1 MYHFRLAVAY
11 GEGRRFDVSGA
22 FPAADEPA
30 MREVLAA
37 MTQGLERAGYDFEA
51 EVSRM
56 TWEPL

>member
-11 GEGRRFDVSGA
+11 GDGRRFDMSGA

-30 MREVLAA
+30 MRDLLAA
-37 MTQGLERAGYDFEA
+37 VARGLEEAGYDFEA
-51 EVSRM
+51 EVSRV